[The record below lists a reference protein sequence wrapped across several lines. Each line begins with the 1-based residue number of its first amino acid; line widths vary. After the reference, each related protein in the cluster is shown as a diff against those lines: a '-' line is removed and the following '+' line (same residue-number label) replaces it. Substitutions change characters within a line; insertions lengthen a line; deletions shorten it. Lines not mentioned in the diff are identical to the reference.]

1 MRDVNDI
8 SNCTNATLRKANRLI
23 GQAFDNQLQPSGL
36 KATQFT
42 LLATLD
48 KMGVAGVTQLAQV
61 MVMDRTTL
69 SRNLK
74 PLLNKGLIQVLGDQD
89 QRVRQMQLTAQGRS
103 MYEKALP
110 YWEAIQNKVVQR
122 IGKERWEQFLQDL
135 DTTIEVMSDN
145 S

>member
-48 KMGVAGVTQLAQV
+48 KMGSTPISKLAEV

-74 PLLNKGLIQVLGDQD
+74 PLVNKGLISILGEQD
-89 QRVRQMQLTAQGRS
+89 QRIRQVLLTKEGQGAF
-103 MYEKALP
+103 EQAKP
-110 YWEAIQNKVVQR
+110 HWQAIQNKMVER
-122 IGKERWEQFLQDL
+122 IGQERWGQFLEDL
-135 DTTIEVMSDN
+135 DLAIEVMKIS
-145 S
+145 

>member
-1 MRDVNDI
+1 MRDINDI

-48 KMGVAGVTQLAQV
+48 KMGATPISKLAEV

-74 PLLNKGLIQVLGDQD
+74 PLVNKGLISILGEQD
-89 QRVRQMQLTAQGRS
+89 QRIRQVQLTKEGQGAF
-103 MYEKALP
+103 EQAKP
-110 YWEAIQNKVVQR
+110 HWQAIQNKMVER
-122 IGKERWEQFLQDL
+122 IGQERWGQFLEDL
-135 DTTIEVMSDN
+135 DLAIEVMKSP
-145 S
+145 